1 MTNLLIKEG
10 TVMASLVT
18 KDQVLEVLKEVS
30 DPEIGVNVV
39 DLGLVYNV
47 ELQDDGIVQIEMT
60 LTAPGCPLHDTI
72 TRTAEMAIETLDG
85 VKEAHVDIVWSPPWT
100 PDMLTDEGRRL
111 LGF

>member
-1 MTNLLIKEG
+1 
-10 TVMASLVT
+10 MAVAVS
-18 KDQVLEVLKEVS
+18 KDQVLEVLKEVT

-47 ELQDDGIVQIEMT
+47 DVHDDGTIDVEMT

-72 TRTAEMAIETLDG
+72 SRTAEMAVETLDG
-85 VKEAHVDIVWSPPWT
+85 VKEARVNIVWNPPWT

>member
-1 MTNLLIKEG
+1 MATTTKEE
-10 TVMASLVT
+10 
-18 KDQVLEVLKEVS
+18 VLEVLKEVT

-39 DLGLVYNV
+39 DLGLVYGV
-47 ELQDDGIVQIEMT
+47 DIDPTGEVRVQMT
-60 LTAPGCPLHDTI
+60 LTAPGCPMHDTI
-72 TRTAEMAIETLDG
+72 ARTAEMAIETLDG

>member
-1 MTNLLIKEG
+1 
-10 TVMASLVT
+10 MAT
-18 KDQVLEVLKEVS
+18 KDDVLEILKEVT

-39 DLGLVYNV
+39 DLGLVYDV
-47 ELQDDGIVQIEMT
+47 DISTEGEVRVQMT
-60 LTAPGCPLHDTI
+60 LTAPGCPMHDTI

-85 VKEAHVDIVWSPPWT
+85 VKEARVDIVWSPPWT